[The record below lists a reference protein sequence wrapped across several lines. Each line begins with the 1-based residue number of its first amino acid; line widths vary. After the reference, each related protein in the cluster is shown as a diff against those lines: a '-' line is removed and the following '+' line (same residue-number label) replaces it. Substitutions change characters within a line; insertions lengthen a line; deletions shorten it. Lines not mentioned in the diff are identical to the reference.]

1 MTSPKPWEPSQV
13 LLQEVRANRF
23 ANKVYDE
30 DAPFLRQISPCLTNL
45 SEVLTKRANYSQVSM
60 VETEIDDVP
69 ARRTFIST
77 ERYTKITADS
87 LAERFCIGTERAK
100 QTIRRYRADR
110 RFEVKRL
117 NTKFATDTAYAKV
130 KSIRGNIGSQVYTHK
145 SGFQK
150 PCQVYTHKSGFQK
163 PYPVQKADGD
173 TIGYTLSEFISDF
186 GAPDQLT
193 YDGAAVQVGSKTRF
207 MDLIR
212 RYEIKYH
219 VSAPR
224 RPNENPAEGGI
235 RELKKRWYRIMT
247 KKNVPK
253 QLWDFGFDW

>member
-1 MTSPKPWEPSQV
+1 
-13 LLQEVRANRF
+13 
-23 ANKVYDE
+23 
-30 DAPFLRQISPCLTNL
+30 
-45 SEVLTKRANYSQVSM
+45 
-60 VETEIDDVP
+60 
-69 ARRTFIST
+69 
-77 ERYTKITADS
+77 
-87 LAERFCIGTERAK
+87 
-100 QTIRRYRADR
+100 
-110 RFEVKRL
+110 L
-117 NTKFATDTAYAKV
+117 NTKLATDDTAHGKE
-130 KSIRGNIGSQVYTHK
+130 KSIGGNIGSQVYTHK

-150 PCQVYTHKSGFQK
+150 PYH
-163 PYPVQKADGD
+163 VQKADGA

-193 YDGAAVQVGSKTRF
+193 YDGAAIQVGLKTRF

-247 KKNVPK
+247 KKANSLRYSKGRTPMEVITGCTPK
-253 QLWDFGFDW
+253 ITEYLDFGFYDWIQFRSIAGLGPIEIGRWLGVSHKIGQMVSYWILP